1 MGPTLNRVTIPEDVV
16 SEILDGQAVVLNLRT
31 GCYHTLNA
39 SGTRLWELL
48 ERDGDVE
55 TATQT
60 LLAEYD
66 TSEETLRADVDK
78 VLSELQERGLVLGGA
93 AG

>member
-1 MGPTLNRVTIPEDVV
+1 MRSSLTRVTIPEDVV
-16 SEILDGQAVVLNLRT
+16 SEVLDGQAVVLNLRT
-31 GCYHTLNA
+31 GCYHMLNA

-55 TATQT
+55 SATRT

-66 TSEETLRADVDK
+66 ISEAVLRADVDQ
-78 VLSELQERGLVLGGA
+78 VLAELRERGLVAGSGA
-93 AG
+93 K